1 MKFDLK
7 KIEALEAARKRL
19 ENKFKAEGDASS
31 NDLITCDRISDL
43 LAEIYIWGELKEGS
57 YARWA
62 ELTKEDTPEPAA
74 YEPTTEELWQLD
86 KEASEE
92 EQNQR
97 NAYYEGYTNEL

>member
-19 ENKFKAEGDASS
+19 ENKFKAEGDARS

-57 YARWA
+57 FARWA
-62 ELTKEDTPEPAA
+62 ELTKEDTPDPKP
-74 YEPTTEELWQLD
+74 YEPTEQEKWLMEHEQHEE
-86 KEASEE
+86 
-92 EQNQR
+92 NRQR
-97 NAYYEGYTNEL
+97 YNAYYEGYSKEL